1 MRGNRGSHLGQRHP
15 HKLHRGLPIARGR
28 RRIFDQRFTYIG
40 VSLMRSSKAYSS
52 SFAQKVGFNSSIR
65 VVPTR
70 LLTTTPA
77 FSSEVTA
84 RWISMTR
91 RLRIRA
97 ISERYV
103 RFRRRIVTSVSVMGD

>member
-1 MRGNRGSHLGQRHP
+1 MRGNLGSHLGQRNHR
-15 HKLHRGLPIARGR
+15 KRHRGLPIARGR
-28 RRIFDQRFTYIG
+28 RRIVDQRSAYMGF
-40 VSLMRSSKAYSS
+40 SLMRNSKEYSS
-52 SFAQKVGFNSSIR
+52 SFAQKVGFNSTIR

-77 FSSEVTA
+77 LSSEVTA

-97 ISERYV
+97 ISE
-103 RFRRRIVTSVSVMGD
+103 G